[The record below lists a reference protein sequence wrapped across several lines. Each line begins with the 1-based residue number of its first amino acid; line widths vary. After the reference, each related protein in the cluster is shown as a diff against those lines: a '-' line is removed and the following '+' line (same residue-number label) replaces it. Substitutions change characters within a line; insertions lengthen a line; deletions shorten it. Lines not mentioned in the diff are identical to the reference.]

1 MSRKSQE
8 TFRFKYHCNYD
19 VSEIK
24 AEIMKLEAEWLTDTS
39 RQDSFDVHKETVT
52 FFLTDF
58 PLLWEA
64 GNPYELTIREPNS
77 KLWSLVQPIIEDLEN
92 INNGRVGRA
101 IFPKLKAGKKIDGH
115 TDNASPNAYL
125 DVCRRYQIPIITN
138 PHVYFAIDGGLL
150 NMFEGECWE
159 INNMRWHEVTNN
171 SEKDRVHLLI
181 DIIPNEYIGA

>member
-64 GNPYELTIREPNS
+64 GQVFQPYLGSIAIRPGGS
-77 KLWSLVQPIIEDLEN
+77 RFIGAKDHGHPIIANCLSCMDC
-92 INNGRVGRA
+92 
-101 IFPKLKAGKKIDGH
+101 
-115 TDNASPNAYL
+115 S
-125 DVCRRYQIPIITN
+125 Q
-138 PHVYFAIDGGLL
+138 
-150 NMFEGECWE
+150 
-159 INNMRWHEVTNN
+159 
-171 SEKDRVHLLI
+171 
-181 DIIPNEYIGA
+181 